1 MLFIVIILIGIIL
14 YVTIFRNI
22 NASTKQPHTIR
33 DTNTFKSPNSK
44 QSDISKTSERTSIE
58 QEKNTPKE
66 IVHIMKEI
74 ERSLIIINY
83 AFFVETIIHEWQNIK
98 EKISYLER
106 IKYLEGTKIDEYKVL
121 YKKINQYNEGILKA
135 IQRQFDGYKW
145 VVPLLKSQSEII
157 LYTHDMY
164 TRIEHA
170 KVSTINSDNK
180 NVILNIL
187 DDIHIKTDEFCSPF
201 ISISQ
206 QECKQNAKKLKSY
219 CVGLLSLFEKL
230 LIENKKAEAYH
241 YLNEA
246 AKHGYY
252 CANNWLLGGFT
263 GGLSIG
269 GIEISCPT
277 EYRWMKY
284 DAQYRVCAIGAIH
297 NYRLAQ
303 KSITEYPKYK
313 SIILLAMAYGISVD
327 DYTNIPERYQY
338 ESSEK
343 QNDIQPINIYECPHE
358 GVHYFQMD
366 RFVELSSYTQLENYY
381 YYRYKKIKI
390 RFLMN
395 HSLQYHL
402 VK

>member
-269 GIEISCPT
+269 G
-277 EYRWMKY
+277 
-284 DAQYRVCAIGAIH
+284 D
-297 NYRLAQ
+297 
-303 KSITEYPKYK
+303 
-313 SIILLAMAYGISVD
+313 
-327 DYTNIPERYQY
+327 
-338 ESSEK
+338 
-343 QNDIQPINIYECPHE
+343 
-358 GVHYFQMD
+358 
-366 RFVELSSYTQLENYY
+366 
-381 YYRYKKIKI
+381 
-390 RFLMN
+390 
-395 HSLQYHL
+395 
-402 VK
+402 